1 MPSISAVIPAYNEGM
16 RIADTLNKVKPYV
29 DEMIVVD
36 DASSDD
42 TAEVAR
48 KHGAKVIT
56 QTTNK
61 GYIDT
66 IKRGFG
72 EARGD
77 IVVTID
83 ADGEFPPHDIPE
95 LVKPIINASADMV
108 QGHRSNIPRQSER
121 VLTWLA
127 QKKANVGDSG
137 TGMRAIR
144 TELAKTLEIK
154 GACICGVLSLE
165 AASKGARILEIPIS
179 INKIKKPRKIA
190 WFHIKQL
197 FYLMPWLIKSVDN
210 KQQDNES
217 HK

>member
-1 MPSISAVIPAYNEGM
+1 M
-16 RIADTLNKVKPYV
+16 RIADTLDKIKPYV

-42 TAEVAR
+42 TADIAR

-95 LVKPIINASADMV
+95 LVKPVINGSADMV
-108 QGHRSNIPRQSER
+108 QGHRSNIPRPSER

-127 QKKANVGDSG
+127 QRKANVGDSG

-154 GACICGVLSLE
+154 SACICGVLSLE
-165 AASKGARILEIPIS
+165 AASKGARIIEVPIS
-179 INKIKKPRKIA
+179 LNKIKKPRKIA

-197 FYLMPWLIKSVDN
+197 LYLMPWLIKSVD
-210 KQQDNES
+210 KKLQGNES
-217 HK
+217 H